1 MAQVCIE
8 DSTKTAVLPEV
19 PAAAAASTA
28 AAPLSLVPASGS
40 MDMMSQFEMMT
51 QHFKAEVEALAKNE
65 KTAAEESARRL
76 DRKIKEL
83 EDELEVQAEDARAM
97 AKMLRHFVGERQSA
111 YLGRIFAS
119 DDPPEEPQLGVS
131 ELRAVLEAF
140 IEVNEQD
147 QSPELEEAVRENR
160 KLKATLDNKEA
171 ELQETMEQLDTARIL
186 KTQEEKDLIEF
197 QSLRACQSELQD
209 AHLEL
214 SQVKA
219 QLQELTEKEKAGN
232 TKILQNESMMHDKSK
247 KIVELVQRL
256 EDQTEQVRLL
266 SDENTTLKLEL
277 GKDSDYI
284 KVVKPPEDPL
294 TYRCKGG
301 KLSDEL
307 ESEGKKLIEELQLS
321 QMKFPGIQGASEN
334 CRGWGAAQLSRLKAQ
349 HCSFL
354 HRFQDFQE
362 VFPVG
367 TKIEFVSEAKDTDN
381 AWAEQ
386 EEKMR
391 DADKEFQLHEKE
403 FTSQWEEMR
412 LKLTLERDEK
422 VKQLLEQAEGSKSKA
437 EKQLLVHQAKLF
449 GQRIDAQIE
458 RAWSEQKADRDRR
471 WAEHQRTKNDTR
483 QRLKDDSLSVHQK
496 AEESASASDRF
507 QDMAKVRL
515 AAVEDAWLRNS
526 EKAASI
532 STSAL
537 KTGGLEELLKSAG
550 IENRALPAD
559 GAQHAGVN
567 LVVDAIEELMSKR
580 IGNRHELQKELADQT
595 MQQLRICV
603 EKFIAKEA
611 AQQKTS
617 GGDEENM
624 TSCSQAAVITALLQ
638 MRQHRTI
645 THAMRRQ
652 FLDYLVV
659 LKLASAGASRLMPA
673 SAGEPWKTK
682 GAPLDL
688 PPTPAELL
696 EGASVQIT
704 GAKTPEP
711 EEVALAPSEATD
723 EGAAAEGQFLYN
735 TICKRL
741 LERALTVLH
750 QQHRE
755 ELLKLKRDYM
765 VEIRNALQQICQ
777 VEKNAVD
784 TSIERDIRE
793 YETQVRARLL
803 SDCEYHLCEER
814 KQLGTQV
821 DDEVSLHIAKYKRQV
836 LEEEFVAVK
845 ERRKFLTERLVVLQ
859 ANPGSIGVGERG
871 LMQRLRQEL
880 RACEAKIEAFE
891 LANLPEPSSAKP
903 APSPKRPSSSS
914 SNGGKKSPRHR
925 PGSSGQGSPRAMQS
939 PSKQPTQPINHFPGP
954 PAQSNAP
961 HGRPPPAPQVSRNT
975 NLPSFGA
982 PPQSPDFGAERPP
995 PAGSMSPQQQLQNST
1010 QQQLLQQQ
1018 FQMQQQMHVQ
1028 QQMQL
1033 QREMLAQIAQPPLY
1047 EWPFEAPNT
1056 SSPPKTPRSLSAPV
1070 SGGRP
1075 LPPLQ
1080 PINNFSTNKHSRPSS
1095 AERRQQQQLLELA
1108 SSQERPLAMTT
1119 DGVFDELLCTRD
1131 YSAGLNHSAGLSLGI
1146 PPGSG
1151 HLDLKHSG
1159 RREMPPLLPPVQTP
1173 RSARG

>member
-1 MAQVCIE
+1 MSGEETAHLPIE
-8 DSTKTAVLPEV
+8 DSSKTAATPTM
-19 PAAAAASTA
+19 PPAAASTA
-28 AAPLSLVPASGS
+28 APQLSLVPASGS

-76 DRKIKEL
+76 ESKITEL
-83 EDELEVQAEDARAM
+83 EDELEAQTEDARAM
-97 AKMLRHFVGERQSA
+97 AKLLRRFVAERQSA
-111 YLGRIFAS
+111 YIGRIFAS
-119 DDPPEEPQLGVS
+119 DNPPEEPQLGVA
-131 ELRAVLEAF
+131 ELRAILEAF

-147 QSPELEEAVRENR
+147 QSPELEDAMRENR
-160 KLKATLDNKEA
+160 ALKATVDSKET
-171 ELQETMEQLDTARIL
+171 ELQEVKEQLETARIL

-209 AHLEL
+209 AQLEL

-219 QLQELTEKEKAGN
+219 QLQELTEREKANG
-232 TKILQNESMMHDKSK
+232 TKVLQHESLMHDKGK

-256 EDQTEQVRLL
+256 EDQTEQCRLL

-294 TYRCKGG
+294 TYRCKAG

-334 CRGWGAAQLSRLKAQ
+334 YRGWGAAQLSRMQAQ

-362 VFPVG
+362 AFPAG
-367 TKIEFVSEAKDTDN
+367 TKIEFVSEARDTDN
-381 AWAEQ
+381 VWAEQ

-403 FTSQWEEMR
+403 FTNKWEEVR
-412 LKLTLERDEK
+412 LKLAGERDEK
-422 VKQLLEQAEGSKSKA
+422 VKQLLDQAESSKSKA

-496 AEESASASDRF
+496 AEESVSASDRF

-526 EKAASI
+526 EKAGSI

-550 IENRALPAD
+550 VDKKTLPAA
-559 GAQHAGVN
+559 GSQHAGVN
-567 LVVDAIEELMSKR
+567 LIVDAIEELMSKR
-580 IGNRHELQKELADQT
+580 IESRHELQSDLADQT

-611 AQQKTS
+611 GQQKS
-617 GGDEENM
+617 AGGDEEDIS
-624 TSCSQAAVITALLQ
+624 SCSQAKVITSLLQ

-652 FLDYLVV
+652 FTDYLLV
-659 LKLASAGASRLMPA
+659 LKLASVGAARLMPD
-673 SAGEPWKTK
+673 SAGDPWKVK
-682 GAPLDL
+682 GTQLDI
-688 PPTPAELL
+688 PPPPAELL
-696 EGASVQIT
+696 EGASVQMA
-704 GAKTPEP
+704 GAKTSGS
-711 EEVALAPSEATD
+711 EESKETSVSEAPAEAPD

-741 LERALTVLH
+741 LERALTVIH
-750 QQHRE
+750 QQHRQ
-755 ELLKLKRDYM
+755 ELLQLKREYT
-765 VEIRNALQQICQ
+765 VEIRNALLNICQ
-777 VEKNAVD
+777 IEKDAVA
-784 TSIERDIRE
+784 SALERDLKE
-793 YETQVRARLL
+793 YEMQVRARLL

-821 DDEVSLHIAKYKRQV
+821 DDEVELHIAKYKRQV
-836 LEEEFVAVK
+836 LEEEFAAVK
-845 ERRKFLTERLVVLQ
+845 ERRKFLTERLVVIQ
-859 ANPGSIGVGERG
+859 ANPGSIGVGERAV
-871 LMQRLRQEL
+871 MQRLRQEL

-891 LANLPEPSSAKP
+891 LENLPEAAPSKL

-914 SNGGKKSPRHR
+914 SNGRKSPRHR
-925 PGSSGQGSPRAMQS
+925 PGSGGQASPRVMPS
-939 PSKQPTQPINHFPGP
+939 PTKQPKSDDPQPP
-954 PAQSNAP
+954 PQTYSTY
-961 HGRPPPAPQVSRNT
+961 GRPPPAPQAFRNAAM
-975 NLPSFGA
+975 PSFGA
-982 PPQSPDFGAERPP
+982 PPRSPDFGTERPP
-995 PAGSMSPQQQLQNST
+995 PAGSMSPQQQQQQQHLIQQHLV
-1010 QQQLLQQQ
+1010 QQQL
-1018 FQMQQQMHVQ
+1018 QMQQQMLQQQLQMQ
-1028 QQMQL
+1028 QQM
-1033 QREMLAQIAQPPLY
+1033 PVY
-1047 EWPFEAPNT
+1047 VWPFELPIS
-1056 SSPPKTPRSLSAPV
+1056 SSPPKTPRSLSAPI
-1070 SGGRP
+1070 STTRLP
-1075 LPPLQ
+1075 KMDQAPMPPLQ
-1080 PINNFSTNKHSRPSS
+1080 PLNNFASSKPSRPSS
-1095 AERRQQQQLLELA
+1095 EERRQVPA
-1108 SSQERPLAMTT
+1108 SQDRPLAMTT
-1119 DGVFDELLCTRD
+1119 DGVFDELLLASD
-1131 YSAGLNHSAGLSLGI
+1131 YSGLNHGAGHSLAM
-1146 PPGSG
+1146 PPSSNSSN
-1151 HLDLKHSG
+1151 LKQSG